1 MPLSLKK
8 TPGKTSFCVKI
19 KESGSGSKTLPLP
32 PGPWMGGVSPKSRRI
47 YEKREEIKG
56 QNVKGKRK
64 DTEKIEV
71 ER

>member
-1 MPLSLKK
+1 MPR
-8 TPGKTSFCVKI
+8 
-19 KESGSGSKTLPLP
+19 P
-32 PGPWMGGVSPKSRRI
+32 PGPWMGGVSPKSRGI

-64 DTEKIEV
+64 DTGTEKIEV